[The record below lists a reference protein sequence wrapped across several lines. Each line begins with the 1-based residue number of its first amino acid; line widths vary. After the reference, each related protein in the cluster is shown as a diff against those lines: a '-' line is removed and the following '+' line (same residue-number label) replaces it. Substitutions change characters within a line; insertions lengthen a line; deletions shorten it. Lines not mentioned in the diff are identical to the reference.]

1 MHMLVQFT
9 IENFRSI
16 QEETTFSMQTAPYL
30 KRLKSSNTLMTEPVN
45 LLKSALIFG
54 ANGSGKTNLFK
65 AIETLKGILLN
76 FERKKNT
83 KLPFQ
88 PFKMVSNH
96 EASFTTF
103 EIILMIDGT
112 LFKYTLKY
120 NEEFI
125 QQESLVKVRK
135 STDYVIFSR
144 DYNFDD
150 STHSYDLSNEISD
163 LTSITRKTIPYL
175 SILANFNDSVAM
187 KILSWFEDNLV
198 TVGADFE
205 TSRYRH
211 VYEKLENKKLK
222 EKLLMFLKVADFNIV
237 DIELRKR
244 KEKIPEKFKL
254 IFETLFEEDS
264 EKDNDDF
271 MEILDVFTVYNTYD
285 SNFDVIDKAFL
296 HADSYESRGTN
307 KMILISLILLDA
319 IENGKTLLIDEFDNA
334 FHVAISSF
342 LLKVFNSEF
351 YNQSSQFILNT
362 HDLSLLDSSILRVD
376 QVWFVEKDKHN
387 SSDFYSLY
395 DFNDSHNRASSD
407 MSFAKDYMSGK
418 FGAVPVVNESALSN
432 NIFVR
437 GEKHGTSKKG

>member
-1 MHMLVQFT
+1 MLVQFT

-16 QEETTFSMQTAPYL
+16 HEETTFSMQTAPYL
-30 KRLKSSNTLMTEPVN
+30 KKLKNSNTLMTEPVN
-45 LLKSALIFG
+45 LLKSALVFG

-65 AIETLKGILLN
+65 AVETLKGILLN
-76 FERKKNT
+76 FKRKKNI

-88 PFKMVSNH
+88 PFKMVSNY

-103 EIILMIDGT
+103 EIILMIKGT
-112 LFKYTLKY
+112 LFKYTLRY

-125 QQESLVKVRK
+125 QKESLVKIGKR
-135 STDYVIFSR
+135 SDSVIFLR
-144 DYNFDD
+144 NYNFDD
-150 STHSYDLSNEISD
+150 STQNYELSDGISD
-163 LTSITRKTIPYL
+163 LTNITRKTMPYL
-175 SILANFNDSVAM
+175 SILANFNDSIAM
-187 KILSWFEDNLV
+187 EIISWFEESLV

-205 TSRYRH
+205 TNKYKH
-211 VYEKLENKKLK
+211 VYEKLGNKKLK
-222 EKLLMFLKVADFNIV
+222 EKLLMFLRVADFNIV

-244 KEKIPEKFKL
+244 KERIPEKIKL
-254 IFETLFEEDS
+254 FFETLFEEDS
-264 EKDNDDF
+264 EEDNDEY

-285 SNFDVIDKAFL
+285 SNFNIIDKSFL

-387 SSDFYSLY
+387 TSEFYSLY
-395 DFNDSHNRASSD
+395 DFNDNHNRASSD
-407 MSFAKDYMSGK
+407 MSFAKDYMRGK
-418 FGAVPVVNESALSN
+418 FGAVPVVNESALLK
-432 NIFVR
+432 NIFLR
-437 GEKHGTSKKG
+437 GEQHGASKKG